1 MTYSHQIEQPNVEY
15 SPKWYSPRKLYK
27 PLKKLKKPAIYTGL
41 ILVGAAAGGFIGHEI
56 SDLVFNSVNSIP
68 DSAPSLVKMAEAT
81 SQAAQNTCSTL
92 GGGVTGGVGGG
103 ILARKITK

>member
-27 PLKKLKKPAIYTGL
+27 HLKKPAIYTGL
-41 ILVGAAAGGFIGHEI
+41 ILVGAAACGFIGHEI
-56 SDLVFNSVNSIP
+56 SDVVFNSVNSIP
-68 DSAPSLVKMAEAT
+68 DSAPSLVKIAEAT
-81 SQAAQNTCSTL
+81 SQAAQNTYSTL
-92 GGGVTGGVGGG
+92 GGGVAGGVGGG